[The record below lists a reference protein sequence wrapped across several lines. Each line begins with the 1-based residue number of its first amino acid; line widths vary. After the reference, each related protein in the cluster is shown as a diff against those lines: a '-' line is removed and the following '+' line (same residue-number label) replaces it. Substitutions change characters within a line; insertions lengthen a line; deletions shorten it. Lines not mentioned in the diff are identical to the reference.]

1 LFFQKRLLGCLP
13 QEYISG
19 EPHLHKNLT
28 EKVWNKLVIAL
39 YLFTLKLNDMTT
51 EQTLSSLGVR
61 EFNPSD
67 TMYVLYKT
75 QGGIPFMCWGVTK
88 LIRIGL
94 TEDGY
99 VKGILLKVTGAKWK
113 QFVLITLNGL
123 DYYEVRLVNDMM
135 VVVKTIDHDIMFDEL
150 VDVIDRLIES

>member
-1 LFFQKRLLGCLP
+1 MFTGLVS

-19 EPHLHKNLT
+19 DVHLHKNLT
-28 EKVWNKLVIAL
+28 KKVWNKLVIVL
-39 YLFTLKLNDMTT
+39 YLYTLKQNDMTT
-51 EQTLSSLGVR
+51 EQTLTKLGVR
-61 EFNPSD
+61 EFDPNQ
-67 TMYVLYKT
+67 TLYVLTRT
-75 QGGIPFMCWGVTK
+75 QGGLPYMCWGVKK

-99 VKGILLKVTGAKWK
+99 VKGILLKVNGMKWK

-123 DYYEVRLVNDMM
+123 DYYEVRLLNDMM
-135 VVVKTIDHDIMFDEL
+135 VVVETIDNDIMFDEL